1 MSISIN
7 IICRPFNYIN
17 AKIQIIPKIFVDIIM
32 LMCKMKKKIKKVRY
46 LTFLIIVFVLYMN
59 YS

>member
-32 LMCKMKKKIKKVRY
+32 LMCKMKKKSKR
-46 LTFLIIVFVLYMN
+46 
-59 YS
+59 